1 MMRNIKAV
9 IAYDGSRYYGFQAQ
23 LSPETLPTVQEVL
36 ETAIGGLLKEETKV
50 HSAGRT
56 DRGVHA
62 LGQVVHFFT
71 ESMIPV
77 DKLANAV
84 NQHLPKDVH
93 VISCEEVDME
103 FHARKSALGKHY
115 QYRVKNTDITTVF
128 GNQYFYQYPGL
139 LDDALMQQA
148 CKLLEGTHNY
158 QGFCSAGATVKTFV
172 RTVYY
177 MNMRREGDWIIFD
190 VYGNGFLYNMVRI
203 MVGTV
208 LDIGLGRKS
217 IDSIPQALATQNRHL
232 AGRTAPASG
241 LYLCDVYYRN

>member
-1 MMRNIKAV
+1 MRNIKAV
-9 IAYDGSRYYGFQAQ
+9 VQYDGSRYFGFQAQ
-23 LSPETLPTVQEVL
+23 LDPENLPTVQEEL
-36 ETAIGGLLKEETKV
+36 EAAISGLLKEDTKV

-62 LGQVVHFFT
+62 MGQVVHFFT

-84 NQHLPKDVH
+84 NQHLPKDIYV
-93 VISCEEVDME
+93 VSTEEVPLN

-115 QYRVKNTDITTVF
+115 QYRVWNSEERTVF
-128 GNQYFYQYPGL
+128 GNQYFYQYPGE
-139 LDDALMQQA
+139 LDEELMHKA
-148 CKLLEGTHNY
+148 CSLLEGTHNY

-172 RTVYY
+172 RTVYH
-177 MNMRREGDWIIFD
+177 MKMRREGDWLIFD

-208 LDIGLGRKS
+208 LDIGLHRKKL
-217 IDSIPQALATQNRHL
+217 DVIPEALATQNRHL
-232 AGRTAPASG
+232 VGRTAPASG
-241 LYLCDVYYRN
+241 LYLKNVFYP